1 MVAEGGPLPPAS
13 GEAGRSGLRPALKG
27 ILGDLRRD
35 PRMILTGVWYA
46 SLLVAG
52 TWLILRSSPWGIGV
66 RVDSFFYLTA
76 ADGLSQGKCLCWL
89 GSGLVLKP
97 LVHFGPVYPSVVAL
111 VSLLSPSLFEAAR
124 FVTAVL
130 FGANLVLAG
139 LLVHISSGRFWAGVV
154 AAFLFGASRVMLLA
168 HDSAMSEP
176 LFLFLL
182 MGGLL
187 ALTMFSRSHR
197 RLPLGIATAACAA
210 ALLTRYA
217 GGAIVIM
224 GMAGILFLGGPT
236 RRSAARDAAVFAAG
250 ALLPLGLWLAR
261 NYWVAGTPT
270 NRTMGYTPVTLDD
283 ARKFLDV
290 VTSWVTPVAVSHW
303 IQGAGLLAF
312 LALAAFVVRGQL
324 RAGPESRSAGALGL
338 LLLLY
343 ILGYIVFVVIS
354 RMFLDPTIPID
365 DRMLTPLYAALSLLV
380 AVVAAVLVPRSRW
393 GWAVLLAGLLLTSG
407 SMAYMIDEG
416 RQVLARLQRDGVGM
430 TSRVWQ
436 QSDSLRWVR
445 GLPPEALLYSNRA
458 LFVQFLLGREAYQ
471 LPERFDPIKR
481 EDRPDFLPN
490 LERMYADLERPNS
503 YLLMFDPVR
512 PMDVSDVEDEF
523 TIGMV
528 PVLSTRDGVVFQ
540 KAPSSDS
547 P

>member
-1 MVAEGGPLPPAS
+1 MRP
-13 GEAGRSGLRPALKG
+13 GRPGLAATWQA
-27 ILGDLRRD
+27 ILGGIRRD
-35 PRMILTGVWYA
+35 PRRVLRGIWYA
-46 SLLVAG
+46 VLFGSG

-76 ADGLSQGKCLCWL
+76 ADSLSQGKCLCWL

-111 VSLLSPSLFEAAR
+111 ASLLAPNLFQAAR
-124 FVTAVL
+124 LVTAVL
-130 FGANLVLAG
+130 YGANLVLAS
-139 LLVHISSGRFWAGVV
+139 LLVHVATGRFWAGVL
-154 AAFLFGASRVMLLA
+154 AAFLFGASRVILLA

-176 LFLFLL
+176 LFLFFL

-187 ALTMFSRSHR
+187 ALTKYSGSHR
-197 RLPLGIATAACAA
+197 KLALAAATTACAA

-217 GGAIVIM
+217 GGAIVIT
-224 GMAGILFLGGPT
+224 GVAGVFVLGGPT
-236 RRSAARDAAVFAAG
+236 RRDAVRDAAVLAAG
-250 ALLPLGLWLAR
+250 ALLPLGLWLVR
-261 NYWVAGTPT
+261 NTWVAGTPT
-270 NRTMGYTPVTLDD
+270 NRTMGFTPITLDD

-290 VTSWVTPVAVSHW
+290 VTSWVTPVAISHW
-303 IQGAGLLAF
+303 IQGAALLAF
-312 LALAAFVVRGQL
+312 LILAAWVVRGQL
-324 RAGPESRSAGALGL
+324 RRTAAGSRSAGALGL

-343 ILGYIVFVVIS
+343 TLGHIAFVAVS

-365 DRMLTPLYAALSLLV
+365 DRMLTPLYAALSLL
-380 AVVAAVLVPRSRW
+380 AGFVAARLVPRSRW
-393 GWAVLLAGLLLTSG
+393 KWAVLLAGLILASG
-407 SMAYMIDEG
+407 SIGYLVRQG
-416 RQVLARLQRDGVGM
+416 GQVLERLQRDGVGM

-445 GLPPEALLYSNRA
+445 GLPPDALLYSNRA

-481 EDRPDFLPN
+481 EDRADFLPN
-490 LERMYADLERPNS
+490 LERMYAELERPNS
-503 YLLMFDPVR
+503 FLLMFDPVR
-512 PMDVSDVEDEF
+512 PIEVSDVEDEF
-523 TIGMV
+523 TIRMV

-540 KAPSSDS
+540 RVPSADS